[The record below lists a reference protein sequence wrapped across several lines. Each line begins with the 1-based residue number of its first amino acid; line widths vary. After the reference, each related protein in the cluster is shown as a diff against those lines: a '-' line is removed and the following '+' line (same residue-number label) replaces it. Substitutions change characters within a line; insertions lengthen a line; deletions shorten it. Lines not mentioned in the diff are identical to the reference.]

1 MQGCVPLPFV
11 IAIGNLQFNK
21 TLHSVTCI
29 ACRLYNCL
37 NSCVS
42 FKNESLLI
50 LQSRRNLW
58 LPVDLQRPWKEGPMA
73 GLASLLLTKLLRWSK
88 WFIGWL
94 ILGILGLIAICT
106 IVTVADIALQTW
118 IQTHTFIQNWTKDA
132 YTMWTTQVQI
142 NEEVQDEIQ
151 EIKTAIQWVRDQWID
166 LQKQVILKCDWN
178 SSLFCITPIW
188 FNYSAYCWEQIK
200 FHL

>member
-1 MQGCVPLPFV
+1 M
-11 IAIGNLQFNK
+11 
-21 TLHSVTCI
+21 TCI
-29 ACRLYNCL
+29 DCKLYTCL
-37 NSCVS
+37 NSYVS
-42 FKNESLLI
+42 LKNESLLI

-58 LPVDLQRPWKEGPMA
+58 LPVDLQRPWEEGPMA
-73 GLASLLLTKLLRWSK
+73 GLASRLLTKLLRWSK